1 MRTDGKNTQNYKS
14 LKDQSNNNGVV
25 TYLEPD
31 ILECEVK
38 WTLGSITTNKVGGDR
53 IPAEL
58 FNFLKDDSVKV
69 LHSVCQQVWKIQQWT
84 QDWKRSV
91 FIPIPKNGSAKE
103 CRNYCIIELLSHAS
117 KVMFKLLQ
125 ARLQQCV
132 N

>member
-1 MRTDGKNTQNYKS
+1 MDLRKHYYKA
-14 LKDQSNNNGVV
+14 
-25 TYLEPD
+25 
-31 ILECEVK
+31 
-38 WTLGSITTNKVGGDR
+38 GGDR

-58 FNFLKDDSVKV
+58 FKILKDDSVKA

-91 FIPIPKNGSAKE
+91 FIPIPKKGSAKE
-103 CRNYCIIELLSHAS
+103 CRNHRIIEFISHDS
-117 KVMFKLLQ
+117 EIMFKILQ